1 MDEQKL
7 EILRRLAAMSG
18 MSREDVDKKLA
29 EAEQRAKHL
38 QELAAAEDEAR
49 SHRPTADEPFEL
61 GGAISVRHIKEICS
75 YLPDEATIQ
84 LQHPAFVMIFNQLHK
99 LAHENLINVAT
110 AIANEPE
117 EEF

>member
-7 EILRRLAAMSG
+7 EILRRLAAMGG

-49 SHRPTADEPFEL
+49 SHHPTADEPFEL

>member
-7 EILRRLAAMSG
+7 EILKRLAAMGG

>member
-1 MDEQKL
+1 MDKQKL

-18 MSREDVDKKLA
+18 MSREDVNKKLA
-29 EAEQRAKHL
+29 KAEQRANHL
-38 QELAAAEDEAR
+38 QELAAAENEAR

-117 EEF
+117 E

>member
-1 MDEQKL
+1 MDKQKL

-18 MSREDVDKKLA
+18 MSREDVNKKLA

-38 QELAAAEDEAR
+38 QELAAAENEAR

-117 EEF
+117 E

>member
-7 EILRRLAAMSG
+7 EMLRRLAALGG
-18 MSREDVDKKLA
+18 MSREDVEKKIA
-29 EAEQRAKHL
+29 EAEQKARHL

-75 YLPDEATIQ
+75 YLPDEASIQ

-99 LAHENLINVAT
+99 MAHENLINVAT
-110 AIANEPE
+110 QIANEPE